1 MLYLHI
7 RAKPNIMKVMYIISK
22 ILTLAGLAQSR
33 IISLEVCLYEILML
47 YLHIRAKPNIMK
59 VMYIISKILTLAGLA
74 QSRIISLE
82 VCLYEMTF
90 PL

>member
-33 IISLEVCLYEILML
+33 IISLEI
-47 YLHIRAKPNIMK
+47 
-59 VMYIISKILTLAGLA
+59 
-74 QSRIISLE
+74 
-82 VCLYEMTF
+82 CLYEMTF

>member
-7 RAKPNIMKVMYIISK
+7 RTKPNIIKVMYLISK

-33 IISLEVCLYEILML
+33 IISILA
-47 YLHIRAKPNIMK
+47 I
-59 VMYIISKILTLAGLA
+59 
-74 QSRIISLE
+74 
-82 VCLYEMTF
+82 CLYEMTF